1 VSQPG
6 LPYEQSDEW
15 LRCSYLFVYI
25 FLLKNLAVY
34 ALDIYTAA
42 TMIAS
47 KTWTNVIYRK
57 CGNDCAIKIPFDIA
71 KWVFVGCIAFGFLL
85 VSADISQFGLVPPS
99 DKPSLVGV

>member
-1 VSQPG
+1 MTGSLVFGKHPHNA
-6 LPYEQSDEW
+6 LPAARLLS
-15 LRCSYLFVYI
+15 LVHSYLFVYI

-34 ALDIYTAA
+34 ALDIYTAT

-47 KTWTNVIYRK
+47 STWTNVIYRK

-85 VSADISQFGLVPPS
+85 VSPDES
-99 DKPSLVGV
+99 